1 MKSHS
6 YILKDTLATIG
17 ILCVSF
23 FVCLIIQNIFNTG
36 ALVSSIFILGVF
48 LTSAITQGYVHGI
61 VASFV
66 SVLAVNYAF
75 TFPYFKLNFTIPE
88 NLISAVV
95 MIVISLITCSFTTSL
110 KRSEAIKAESEKEKM
125 RANLLR
131 AVSHDLRTPLT
142 SIYSAGST
150 MYKNRKKLT
159 DEQQDKILSGI
170 CDDADWLSR
179 MVENLLSITKLDGG
193 NVKIIK
199 TDTALDELIDS
210 VLIKFQKRYPNQ
222 KVEIHIPDDFIMIP
236 MDALLIQQVL
246 INILE
251 NAMQHAKGMTKL
263 SLKVFTLSDKAIF
276 EIEDNGCG
284 IPEEKM
290 EHIFTGYYAPDD
302 TSIDSGKNNAGIG
315 LSVCATIIKAHGG
328 DIKAENLKTGGALF
342 RFILDMEEKE
352 DDDEQ

>member
-179 MVENLLSITKLDGG
+179 MVEKTEGG
-193 NVKIIK
+193 
-199 TDTALDELIDS
+199 
-210 VLIKFQKRYPNQ
+210 
-222 KVEIHIPDDFIMIP
+222 H
-236 MDALLIQQVL
+236 
-246 INILE
+246 
-251 NAMQHAKGMTKL
+251 
-263 SLKVFTLSDKAIF
+263 
-276 EIEDNGCG
+276 
-284 IPEEKM
+284 
-290 EHIFTGYYAPDD
+290 
-302 TSIDSGKNNAGIG
+302 
-315 LSVCATIIKAHGG
+315 
-328 DIKAENLKTGGALF
+328 
-342 RFILDMEEKE
+342 
-352 DDDEQ
+352 